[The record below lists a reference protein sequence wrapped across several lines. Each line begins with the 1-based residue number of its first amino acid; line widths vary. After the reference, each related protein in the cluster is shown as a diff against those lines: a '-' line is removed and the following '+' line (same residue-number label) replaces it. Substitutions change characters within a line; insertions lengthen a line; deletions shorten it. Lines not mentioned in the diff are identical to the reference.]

1 MTEKYWEEEIET
13 MSRADLEKL
22 QLERLKK
29 TVAHASNSPFYK
41 KLFAEKGL
49 SADSIKTLDDLK

>member
-29 TVAHASNSPFYK
+29 TVACRPTTVTTSRTENPA
-41 KLFAEKGL
+41 
-49 SADSIKTLDDLK
+49 